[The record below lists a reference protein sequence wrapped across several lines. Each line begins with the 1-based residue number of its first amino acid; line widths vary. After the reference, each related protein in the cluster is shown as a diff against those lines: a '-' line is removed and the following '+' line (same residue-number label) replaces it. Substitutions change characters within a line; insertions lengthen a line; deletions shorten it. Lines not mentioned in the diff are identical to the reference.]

1 MRLNIDSTDSPLI
14 RKVKHQKRFNG
25 ETRVYQAYY
34 ESDAINEGIEFK
46 YWKDWHYTPMQEG
59 LIWIES
65 DDHIVIPVYGV
76 AFVKC
81 YIVLKSAFGQFLLPR
96 YSFRDAKLIFL
107 PDNKCGVEDD
117 ISQCSQA
124 EKALKITVA
133 SFAAHGLTR
142 NEILEAL
149 CSDPSS
155 GKKNYKAKWV
165 KKFFQTEECHRMIK
179 DEVRRV
185 LSNCGLTEEKVV
197 QMMLDAYA
205 KADKK
210 GDVGNMIRATENF
223 VDLYGLK
230 DKPKETTTRTFEL
243 GTEVEDLDRLENVKE
258 RIKLTQKDE
267 KDTV

>member
-1 MRLNIDSTDSPLI
+1 
-14 RKVKHQKRFNG
+14 
-25 ETRVYQAYY
+25 
-34 ESDAINEGIEFK
+34 
-46 YWKDWHYTPMQEG
+46 
-59 LIWIES
+59 
-65 DDHIVIPVYGV
+65 
-76 AFVKC
+76 
-81 YIVLKSAFGQFLLPR
+81 
-96 YSFRDAKLIFL
+96 
-107 PDNKCGVEDD
+107 
-117 ISQCSQA
+117 
-124 EKALKITVA
+124 
-133 SFAAHGLTR
+133 
-142 NEILEAL
+142 
-149 CSDPSS
+149 
-155 GKKNYKAKWV
+155 
-165 KKFFQTEECHRMIK
+165 MIK